1 MSDVLEDIILKLEE
15 EAISLPETKNR
26 CTQHLIEL
34 GYLPLTKVNALSEK
48 DIEDAKILFLEEA
61 LVSGFYA
68 LHTLESASSF
78 SEYESIAAHLL
89 DLATD
94 IDEGFIFEKLPE
106 PGALN
111 LQSRILHYRL
121 DIFGLWPHPV
131 SKGYDIFNSK
141 AALGIIGEFLDCDL
155 VSAVNMMANMEKLTR
170 RLLEIHPDEDFI
182 LTIKP
187 KHQVERSLQR
197 SLNKTQRFKRQ
208 LIDDF
213 GERTEFFKYLNKE
226 VLKENPNKVDFNF
239 MNGELRNP
247 FKQFVMR
254 LIQVHQWQEGSYTGL
269 LDSDIGEVTLR
280 SILHSID
287 FFNASSSKNIRE
299 FRVLTHVI
307 NDYYLFNGL
316 FFLQEYVVD
325 NEDVDNPEQII
336 LNDLLHNLQNAGDGE
351 LNAFELNMAVLKT
364 EIALATEVQPK
375 ERHGLLQRVYFGFRR
390 FLKKVVKI
398 SKKIF
403 RWVVELAEKFRD
415 ILKKVFGQVFE
426 DLYTGI
432 KAFIDG
438 MKFLLGRKATITSD
452 EENMIASVIRLDG
465 DCYNIISGG
474 TATLL
479 IEHHIK
485 SIQYHVKSM
494 HFALTVI
501 GGVLRT
507 FLNAIAVFSWPLLVF
522 TIVKVVRNIK
532 ESYQKLN
539 LVIN

>member
-1 MSDVLEDIILKLEE
+1 MSDVLDDIILKLEE
-15 EAISLPETKNR
+15 EAASLPEKKNR

-34 GYLPLTKVNALSEK
+34 GYLPLNMANALSEK

-61 LVSGFYA
+61 LASGLYS
-68 LHTLESASSF
+68 LQTLEAASSF
-78 SEYESIAAHLL
+78 EEDEFIAHLL

-106 PGALN
+106 VGTLN

-131 SKGYDIFNSK
+131 SKAFDIINSK
-141 AALGIIGEFLDCDL
+141 ATLGIICEYLDCDL
-155 VSAVNMMANMEKLTR
+155 VSAVYMMANVEKLTR
-170 RLLEIHPDEDFI
+170 RLLDIHPAEDFI

-187 KHQVERSLQR
+187 KHQVERKLQR
-197 SLNKTQRFKRQ
+197 SLNKTQRFKKQ

-213 GERTEFFKYLNKE
+213 GERTEFFRYLSKE
-226 VLKENPNKVDFNF
+226 VLKDNPNKVDFIF
-239 MNGELRNP
+239 MNGELLNP

-280 SILHSID
+280 SILHSIEL
-287 FFNASSSKNIRE
+287 FNASSKKNIQE
-299 FRVLTHVI
+299 FRVLTHVV
-307 NDYYLFNGL
+307 NDYYIFNGL
-316 FFLQEYVVD
+316 FFLQEYVVEND
-325 NEDVDNPEQII
+325 ESDNPEQTI
-336 LNDLLHNLQNAGDGE
+336 LHDLMQNLQNAGDRE
-351 LNAFELNMAVLKT
+351 LSAFEINLAVLKT
-364 EIALATEVQPK
+364 EIAHDTEVQPK
-375 ERHGLLQRVYFGFRR
+375 ERNGLLQRVYFGFKQ

-398 SKKIF
+398 SKMIF

-415 ILKKVFGQVFE
+415 ILKKVFGQVF
-426 DLYTGI
+426 DDMYTGI

-452 EENMIASVIRLDG
+452 EDNMIASVIRVDG
-465 DCYNIISGG
+465 DCYNIVSGG
-474 TATLL
+474 TVALL
-479 IEHHIK
+479 IESHNK
-485 SIQYHVKSM
+485 AIQYNVRSM
-494 HFALTVI
+494 HFALTII

-522 TIVKVVRNIK
+522 TIARMVRNIK
-532 ESYQKLN
+532 ESFQKLN
-539 LVIN
+539 LVTN